1 MFVKRTRLLIYTL
14 CLLWGIYGL
23 CSTSEVF
30 SAGKGKTV
38 AFIPVEHEVERGL
51 EAFLERNIEKAEEDG
66 TDHVVLEIYTPG
78 GRVDAALH
86 IAKIM
91 RETEIPITAYVVKNA
106 FSAGAYIALNAD
118 QIVMKPSTT
127 IGSAAVIDNQGNTA
141 GQKAESAWKAEM
153 LAAAELNER
162 DPLYAEA
169 MVDPDVEIPELG
181 LEKGEL
187 LTLTASEAIKVGYAE
202 KIAEDRQELL
212 AHLNLDDAK
221 IVESEPTLADKIA
234 RFVTNPVVVPILLSL
249 GSLGLVLEL
258 YTPGFGIAGSI
269 GALSLLLF
277 FYGHMIAGLAGWEA
291 ILLFGTGLVL
301 IILELFLPGGIIGI
315 LGVVAMLTGL
325 ILAGGSLSGILIAI
339 AIAIVVTVIGSYFFL
354 RSFGYNGP
362 LKRLVLF
369 DSTSSEKGYLSHQE
383 RTDLTGRVGI
393 AATPLR
399 PSGSVKLDDEYLDV
413 VTEGTYIEK
422 GKTVKIIKVSGGRVV
437 VRSVE
442 KTEENID

>member
-1 MFVKRTRLLIYTL
+1 ML

-23 CSTSEVF
+23 ISTQHVF

-38 AFIPVEHEVERGL
+38 TFIPVEHEVERGL
-51 EAFLERNIEKAEEDG
+51 EAFLERNIKKAEEDG
-66 TDHVVLEIYTPG
+66 TDHIVLEIYTPG

-86 IAKIM
+86 IAKVM
-91 RETEIPITAYVVKNA
+91 RETKIPITAYVVKNA

-127 IGSAAVIDNQGNTA
+127 IGSVAVIDGQGNAA

-153 LAAAELNER
+153 LAAAELNDR

-169 MVDPDVEIPELG
+169 MVDPDIEISELHVK
-181 LEKGEL
+181 KGDL
-187 LTLTASEAIKVGYAE
+187 LTLTASEALKVGYAE
-202 KIAEDRQELL
+202 NIAQDRQELL
-212 AHLNLDDAK
+212 AYLNLDEAK
-221 IVESEPTLADKIA
+221 VLESKPTFADKIA

-269 GALSLLLF
+269 GALSLMLF

-291 ILLFGTGLVL
+291 VILFGVGLVL
-301 IILELFLPGGIIGI
+301 IILELFLPGGIMGI
-315 LGVVAMLTGL
+315 LGVAAMLTGL

-339 AIAIVVTVIGSYFFL
+339 AIAIVVTIIGSYFFI

-383 RTDLTGRVGI
+383 RKDLTGKTGVT
-393 AATPLR
+393 ATALR
-399 PSGSVKLDDEYLDV
+399 PSGSVKVDDEYLDV
-413 VTEGTYIEK
+413 VTEGSYIEK
-422 GKTVKIIKVSGGRVV
+422 GQLVKIVKVSGGRVV

-442 KTEENID
+442 NNE

>member
-1 MFVKRTRLLIYTL
+1 ML
-14 CLLWGIYGL
+14 CLIWGIYGVL
-23 CSTSEVF
+23 STSLVF

-38 AFIPVEHEVERGL
+38 TFIPVEHEVERGL
-51 EAFLERNIEKAEEDG
+51 EAFLDRSIHKAEKDG
-66 TDHVVLEIYTPG
+66 TDHIVLEIYTPG

-86 IAKIM
+86 IAKVM

-118 QIVMKPSTT
+118 EIVMKPSTT
-127 IGSAAVIDNQGNTA
+127 IGSAAVIDSQGNTA

-162 DPLYAEA
+162 TPIYAEA

-187 LTLTASEAIKVGYAE
+187 LTLTASEALKVGYAE

-212 AHLNLDDAK
+212 AHLNMEDAK
-221 IVESEPTLADKIA
+221 ILESNPTFADKIA

-291 ILLFGTGLVL
+291 IILFGVGLIL
-301 IILELFLPGGIIGI
+301 LILELFLPGGIIGI
-315 LGVVAMLTGL
+315 LGVLAVLTGL
-325 ILAGGSLSGILIAI
+325 IMAGGSLTGILIAI
-339 AIAIVVTVIGSYFFL
+339 AIAIVVTIIGSYFFL
-354 RSFGYNGP
+354 RSFGYNGS
-362 LKRLVLF
+362 LKKLVLF
-369 DSTSSEKGYLSHQE
+369 DSTSSEKGYLSHNE
-383 RTDLTGRVGI
+383 RKDLTGRIGVT
-393 AATPLR
+393 ATTLR
-399 PSGSVKLDDEYLDV
+399 PSGSLKLDDEFIDV
-413 VTEGTYIEK
+413 VTEGSYIEK
-422 GKTVKIIKVSGGRVV
+422 GTPVKIIKASGGRVV
-437 VRSVE
+437 VRE
-442 KTEENID
+442 IENNE

>member
-1 MFVKRTRLLIYTL
+1 
-14 CLLWGIYGL
+14 LWGLTGVL
-23 CSTSEVF
+23 SGQQVF

-38 AFIPVEHEVERGL
+38 TFIPVEHEVERGL
-51 EAFLERNIEKAEEDG
+51 EAFLERNIKNAEEDG
-66 TDHVVLEIYTPG
+66 TDHIVLEIYTPG

-91 RETEIPITAYVVKNA
+91 RETDIPITAYIVKNA

-127 IGSAAVIDNQGNTA
+127 IGSAAVIDGQGNTA

-153 LAAAELNER
+153 LAAAELNDR
-162 DPLYAEA
+162 NPLYAEA
-169 MVDPDVEIPELG
+169 MVDPDIEIPELH
-181 LEKGEL
+181 LKKEQL
-187 LTLTASEAIKVGYAE
+187 LTLTASEALKVGYAE

-212 AHLNLDDAK
+212 AFLNLEDAK
-221 IVESEPTLADKIA
+221 IQDSEPTFADKIA

-291 ILLFGTGLVL
+291 ILLFVIGFVL
-301 IILELFLPGGIIGI
+301 IIMELFLPGGIIGI
-315 LGVVAMLTGL
+315 LGVIAMLTGL
-325 ILAGGSLSGILIAI
+325 ILAGGSLKGILIAI
-339 AIAIVVTVIGSYFFL
+339 AIAIVVTIIGSYFFI

-369 DSTSSEKGYLSHQE
+369 DSTSSEKGYLSHNE
-383 RTDLTGRVGI
+383 RVDLNGRIGI
-393 AATPLR
+393 TYTPLR
-399 PSGSVKLDDEYLDV
+399 PSGSVKIDDEYFDV
-413 VTEGTYIEK
+413 VSEGSFIGKGEK
-422 GKTVKIIKVSGGRVV
+422 VKIVKVSGGRIV

-442 KTEENID
+442 NHE